1 GTQTSMTVG
10 LVAVALSVVL
20 GVVLGGI
27 SGYFGG
33 LADQGIQRLIELLQS
48 VPTVPIWLALSP
60 ALPRDLGVLRD
71 YRNPVTGRV
80 DHARAR
86 GARPVSGAPRGRLRA
101 RRQTRRLQS
110 AADHSAPYGA
120 DVLEPYHR
128 HELARH
134 SGDDHQ
140 RDLALFSW
148 RRDPT
153 TSHQLGR

>member
-1 GTQTSMTVG
+1 PCAFDT
-10 LVAVALSVVL
+10 A
-20 GVVLGGI
+20 
-27 SGYFGG
+27 
-33 LADQGIQRLIELLQS
+33 
-48 VPTVPIWLALSP
+48 PPIARSP
-60 ALPRDLGVLRD
+60 ARLDPAAGVLLD
-71 YRNPVTGRV
+71 YGNPVSGRT

-101 RRQTRRLQS
+101 SRQTRRLQS

-148 RRDPT
+148 PRDPT
-153 TSHQLGR
+153 TSHQLGVLLH